1 MLTLLFEDR
10 DSTEYEISG
19 VILESTYYGDMTY
32 YNVQVNG
39 LKLPLTISMRNTA
52 GRRVLG
58 DGESARVGWG
68 AESLVILKN
77 SEV

>member
-1 MLTLLFEDR
+1 LCL
-10 DSTEYEISG
+10 S
-19 VILESTYYGDMTY
+19 
-32 YNVQVNG
+32 
-39 LKLPLTISMRNTA
+39 
-52 GRRVLG
+52 VLG